1 MKCLHAGDVFPLTP
15 ADEHDGGIDGG
26 VEKEPCEA
34 ISCVRSRNINI
45 TMRPPPVVTGIS
57 PAEGPP
63 GTKVIIRGEHLG
75 INAKDVTGMK
85 LNIVNKV
92 TREVSSKPRGKIPV
106 SCNCRHT

>member
-1 MKCLHAGDVFPLTP
+1 MKYLPAGDLGKSCLPAILTN
-15 ADEHDGGIDGG
+15 ELDGG
-26 VEKEPCEA
+26 VEKEPSEA
-34 ISCVRSRNINI
+34 VSCVRSKNINI

-85 LNIVNKV
+85 LNTVHKV
-92 TREVSSKPRGKIPV
+92 Y
-106 SCNCRHT
+106 